1 MNPIGKH
8 LTPDMALRL
17 FDREGPIIREMF
29 AAWLQ
34 SGGKSRKVSEAMVG
48 EVLQVMRAMIA
59 DGKVSCVSIG
69 GRLALSSIDV
79 LAAFEQSKAERR
91 AS

>member
-8 LTPDMALRL
+8 LTPDMALLL

-34 SGGKSRKVSEAMVG
+34 SGGKSPSFNHAWFIWDWMN
-48 EVLQVMRAMIA
+48 
-59 DGKVSCVSIG
+59 DGPPTIG
-69 GRLALSSIDV
+69 YGP
-79 LAAFEQSKAERR
+79 
-91 AS
+91 